1 MSSFAAHEGSFASRR
16 FLSSSLRRR
25 MQSGVEGGKV
35 FKVSRVLG
43 SKGSQRSKG
52 LKLPLRFEG
61 VHEFVRLRTHRLSG
75 FKEVAPVMTLTEL
88 ASILRAKL
96 AKLSHSAVSSRC
108 DTSRLIAYKQKS
120 DAGRSIALWRP
131 FGWDIQKMSPA
142 QGKSGGAQD
151 SGEGG
156 CSTPIRTGTERT
168 KNSSANHYT
177 MEQTFCRNI
186 SVLRGQK

>member
-43 SKGSQRSKG
+43 AKGSQRSKG

-75 FKEVAPVMTLTEL
+75 FKEVGSGHDAHRTRINFEGEVSKTF
-88 ASILRAKL
+88 SLRRLLPLRHISFDCLQIK
-96 AKLSHSAVSSRC
+96 KRC
-108 DTSRLIAYKQKS
+108 R
-120 DAGRSIALWRP
+120 GSIAEVHDQAR
-131 FGWDIQKMSPA
+131 
-142 QGKSGGAQD
+142 
-151 SGEGG
+151 
-156 CSTPIRTGTERT
+156 IR
-168 KNSSANHYT
+168 
-177 MEQTFCRNI
+177 
-186 SVLRGQK
+186 

>member
-1 MSSFAAHEGSFASRR
+1 
-16 FLSSSLRRR
+16 
-25 MQSGVEGGKV
+25 
-35 FKVSRVLG
+35 
-43 SKGSQRSKG
+43 
-52 LKLPLRFEG
+52 
-61 VHEFVRLRTHRLSG
+61 
-75 FKEVAPVMTLTEL
+75 
-88 ASILRAKL
+88 
-96 AKLSHSAVSSRC
+96 
-108 DTSRLIAYKQKS
+108 
-120 DAGRSIALWRP
+120 
-131 FGWDIQKMSPA
+131 MSPA